1 MVGLSTPP
9 RHAASVFRHDDR
21 QSIIMAMN
29 DANTLPMTAAASTAG
44 SRRITALAATA
55 GRDFV
60 YLLATFCLSIVEF
73 VVWVTGL
80 SLTIGLLVL
89 IVGVFV
95 WVATA
100 YTFRGMA
107 TIDRRLAGWVRR
119 KPIPGLYQPP
129 RDRSRVRTV
138 TTDPQTW
145 KDFGWMVLNSI
156 LGFVFALIA
165 VAATGLVI
173 SYILMP
179 LWWWAPSDPHTQYGT
194 LNLGIYTVTSTGEA
208 LVTMAIG
215 LALLPVVFL
224 LNRGIATGH
233 AAAAAF
239 ILGPSERQQLNAR
252 VRELATTRA
261 GAVQAAN
268 EQLER
273 IERDLHDGAQA
284 RLVAL
289 AMELGMAEEELSND
303 PDAARET
310 VRKARDEALNAL
322 GELRDLSRGLRP
334 ALLQDRGLG
343 TAIEDLAQ
351 RAPVPVAVTL
361 TGSIEQTPETVQTA
375 VYFVVAEA
383 LTNAAKHSQAD
394 SARVSIERTDTAL
407 SATVVDDG
415 QGGAN
420 PRGSGLAGLQNRV
433 RALDGRLDVI
443 SPPGGP
449 TVVRAEIPCE

>member
-1 MVGLSTPP
+1 M
-9 RHAASVFRHDDR
+9 
-21 QSIIMAMN
+21 MAMN
-29 DANTLPMTAAASTAG
+29 EAETVYMPAAASTA
-44 SRRITALAATA
+44 SPWRISTLAATA

-60 YLLATFCLSIVEF
+60 YLLATFCLSIIEL

-80 SLTIGLLVL
+80 SLTLGLLVL

-107 TIDRRLAGWVRR
+107 TIDRRLAGWVRG
-119 KPIPGLYQPP
+119 KPVAGVYQPP

-138 TTDPQTW
+138 TADPQTW
-145 KDFGWMVLNSI
+145 KDFGWMVLNSTF
-156 LGFVFALIA
+156 GFAFALIGV
-165 VAATGLVI
+165 VATSVVI

-179 LWWWAPSDPHTQYGT
+179 LWWWAISDPHTQYGT
-194 LNLGIYTVTSTGEA
+194 LNLGIYTVTSTGKA
-208 LVTMAIG
+208 FVTTGIG
-215 LALLPVVFL
+215 LALAPVAFL

-239 ILGPSERQQLNAR
+239 ILGPSERQRLNAR

-261 GAVQAAN
+261 DVVVAAN

-289 AMELGMAEEELSND
+289 AMELGMAEEEMSSD

-351 RAPVPVAVTL
+351 RSPLPVAVTL
-361 TGSIEQTPETVQTA
+361 TGTIERTPETVQTA
-375 VYFVVAEA
+375 AYFVIAEA
-383 LTNAAKHSQAD
+383 LTNAAKHSDAD
-394 SARVSIERTDTAL
+394 TARVSVERTDTGL
-407 SATVVDDG
+407 SATIVDDG
-415 QGGAN
+415 KGGAN
-420 PRGSGLAGLQNRV
+420 PEGSGLAGLQKRV

-449 TVVRAEIPCE
+449 TVVRAEIPCA

>member
-1 MVGLSTPP
+1 
-9 RHAASVFRHDDR
+9 
-21 QSIIMAMN
+21 MAMN
-29 DANTLPMTAAASTAG
+29 EAETLRMSAAASTAG
-44 SRRITALAATA
+44 SWRISRLAATA

-60 YLLATFCLSIVEF
+60 YLLAVFCLSIVEL
-73 VVWVTGL
+73 VVWITGF

-89 IVGVFV
+89 IIGVFV

-100 YTFRGMA
+100 YTFRGLA
-107 TIDRRLAGWVRR
+107 TIDRRLAGWLRR
-119 KPIPGLYQPP
+119 KPIPGVYRPP

-145 KDFGWMVLNSI
+145 KDFAWMVVNSI
-156 LGFVFALIA
+156 LGLAMATVGVA
-165 VAATGLVI
+165 VMVLVL

-179 LWWWAPSDPHTQYGT
+179 LWWWAIPDPHTQYGT
-194 LNLGIYTVTSTGEA
+194 LNLGIYTVTSTGKA
-208 LVTMAIG
+208 LVTTVIG
-215 LALLPVVFL
+215 LLLLPLAVV
-224 LNRGIATGH
+224 LNRALAAGH
-233 AAAAAF
+233 AGLAAA
-239 ILGPSERQQLNAR
+239 ILSPSESQRLNAR
-252 VRELATTRA
+252 VRELASTRA
-261 GAVQAAN
+261 DAVVAAN

-289 AMELGMAEEELSND
+289 AMELGMAEEELSSD

-310 VRKARDEALNAL
+310 VRNARDQALNAL

-351 RAPVPVAVTL
+351 RSRVPVAVTL
-361 TGSIEQTPETVQTA
+361 SGSIERTPETVQTA
-375 VYFVVAEA
+375 AYFVVAEA
-383 LTNAAKHSQAD
+383 LTNAAKHSDAG
-394 SARVSIERTDTAL
+394 SARVSIERTEAGL
-407 SATVVDDG
+407 AATVVDDG
-415 QGGAN
+415 RGGAN
-420 PRGSGLAGLQNRV
+420 PRGSGLAGLQKRV

>member
-1 MVGLSTPP
+1 M
-9 RHAASVFRHDDR
+9 
-21 QSIIMAMN
+21 MAMN
-29 DANTLPMTAAASTAG
+29 EAETVYMPAVASTA
-44 SRRITALAATA
+44 SSWRFSTLAATA
-55 GRDFV
+55 GRDFA
-60 YLLATFCLSIVEF
+60 YLLAVFCVSIIEL
-73 VVWVTGL
+73 VVWITGL

-100 YTFRGMA
+100 YVFRGMA
-107 TIDRRLAGWVRR
+107 TIDRRLAGWVRG
-119 KPIPGLYQPP
+119 KPIPGVYQPP

-138 TTDPQTW
+138 TSDPQTW

-156 LGFVFALIA
+156 FGFAIATIA
-165 VAATGLVI
+165 VALTVVVL
-173 SYILMP
+173 SYIVMP
-179 LWWWAPSDPHTQYGT
+179 LWWWAIPDPHTQYGT
-194 LNLGIYTVTSTGEA
+194 LNLGIYTVNSTGKA
-208 LVTMAIG
+208 FVTTAIG
-215 LALLPVVFL
+215 LALLPLVVL
-224 LNRGIATGH
+224 LNHGFAAGH
-233 AAAAAF
+233 AATAAA
-239 ILGPSERQQLNAR
+239 ILGPSERQRLNAR
-252 VRELATTRA
+252 VRELASTRA
-261 GAVQAAN
+261 DVVVAAN

-289 AMELGMAEEELSND
+289 AMELGMAEEEMSSD

-351 RAPVPVAVTL
+351 RSRLPVAVTL
-361 TGSIEQTPETVQTA
+361 TGTIERTPETVQTA
-375 VYFVVAEA
+375 TYFVIAEA
-383 LTNAAKHSQAD
+383 LTNAAKHSEAAT
-394 SARVSIERTDTAL
+394 ARVSVERTDTAL
-407 SATVVDDG
+407 AATIVDDG
-415 QGGAN
+415 KGGAN
-420 PRGSGLAGLQNRV
+420 PEGSGLAGLQKRV

-449 TVVRAEIPCE
+449 TVVRAEIPCA